1 MNLILKNI
9 YEYCGKMS
17 TKRSETL
24 LQLERETH
32 LKTLAP
38 QMISGELQGLFFEM
52 LSKLI
57 KPDTIL
63 EIGTFTGYATLS
75 LAAGL
80 SANGKIITIE
90 ANKELKHFSDK
101 YFSDNEYGG
110 KVEAIIGDAMEIIP
124 NLSYKFDLVY
134 IDANKKANL
143 DYFQL
148 VIPKVKSGG
157 LILVDNVLWSGKVV
171 VNKKDKD
178 TQLIHDFNQSILDD
192 ERVENLI
199 LPIRDGIT
207 MIRKL

>member
-1 MNLILKNI
+1 MNLLLKTI
-9 YEYCGKMS
+9 YEYCGNLS
-17 TKRSETL
+17 TGRSDL
-24 LQLERETH
+24 LLRLERETH

-38 QMISGELQGLFFEM
+38 QMISGQLQGLFFEM
-52 LSKLI
+52 ISKLI
-57 KPDTIL
+57 QPNRIL

-90 ANKELKHFSDK
+90 ANKELKHLSEK
-101 YFSDNEYGG
+101 YFSESPYAE
-110 KVEAIIGDAMEIIP
+110 KIEAMTGDAMDLIP
-124 NLSYKFDLVY
+124 TLKDEFDIVY

-171 VNKKDKD
+171 EQKKDKD
-178 TQLIHDFNQSILDD
+178 TQLIHHFNQSILEDD
-192 ERVENLI
+192 RVENLI

>member
-9 YEYCGKMS
+9 YEYCEKMS
-17 TKRSETL
+17 TSRSDSL
-24 LQLERETH
+24 NRLERETN

-38 QMISGELQGLFFEM
+38 QMISGQLQGMFFEM

-57 KPDTIL
+57 QPDMIL

-90 ANKELKHFSDK
+90 ANKELKYLSDK
-101 YFSDNEYGG
+101 YFSESPYTD
-110 KVEAIIGDAMEIIP
+110 KIEAIVGDALDIIP
-124 NLSYKFDLVY
+124 NLSHQFDLVY
-134 IDANKKANL
+134 IDANKKVNL
-143 DYFQL
+143 DFFQL

-171 VNKKDKD
+171 GEKKDKD
-178 TQLIHDFNQSILDD
+178 TQIIHDFNQAILNDD
-192 ERVENLI
+192 RVENLV

-207 MIRKL
+207 MIRKI

>member
-9 YEYCGKMS
+9 YEYCEKMS
-17 TKRSETL
+17 TSRSESL
-24 LQLERETH
+24 NQLERETN

-38 QMISGELQGLFFEM
+38 QMISGQLQGMFFEM

-57 KPDTIL
+57 QPDTIL

-90 ANKELKHFSDK
+90 ANKELKYLSDK
-101 YFSDNEYGG
+101 YFSESPYTD
-110 KVEAIIGDAMEIIP
+110 KIEAIVGDALDIIP
-124 NLSYKFDLVY
+124 SLSHQFDLVY
-134 IDANKKANL
+134 IDANKKVNL
-143 DYFQL
+143 DFFQL

-171 VNKKDKD
+171 GDKKDKD
-178 TQLIHDFNQSILDD
+178 TQIIHDFNQSILEDD
-192 ERVENLI
+192 RVENLV

-207 MIRKL
+207 MIRKI

>member
-1 MNLILKNI
+1 
-9 YEYCGKMS
+9 MS
-17 TKRSETL
+17 TSRSDSL
-24 LQLERETH
+24 NRLERETN

-38 QMISGELQGLFFEM
+38 QMISGQLQGMFFEM

-57 KPDTIL
+57 QPDMIL

-90 ANKELKHFSDK
+90 ANKELKYLSDK
-101 YFSDNEYGG
+101 YFSESPYTD
-110 KVEAIIGDAMEIIP
+110 KIEAIVGDALDIIP
-124 NLSYKFDLVY
+124 NLSHQFDLVY
-134 IDANKKANL
+134 IDANKKVNL
-143 DYFQL
+143 DFFQL

-171 VNKKDKD
+171 GEKKDKD
-178 TQLIHDFNQSILDD
+178 TQIIHDFNQAILNDD
-192 ERVENLI
+192 RVENLV

-207 MIRKL
+207 MIRKI